1 MSDNLTTVPLLLH
14 KVSRQG
20 AVVLL
25 SRAASVLLGVFATI
39 LLSRLLGP
47 AGLGKFRLGSVV
59 VQLLTG
65 FSLIGLDRALLRY
78 LPILEARA
86 TGGSRTLLL
95 RSSSVVLIT
104 SLVLFIAL
112 QLGAPALANFYFHS
126 PEMANVIR
134 AFSYQLPVLAF
145 FRFLSGA
152 TTAAKRA
159 DVASRISNI
168 LSPAIFLLLL
178 VLTGLVYTGVYAA
191 ITARILAQLAAVVC
205 LAVFLVR
212 HFPKSPW
219 VESAGGDTFRKY
231 LLLSFPLFIIGLG
244 YQLLNQMDTIMLGH
258 FVTEKEVGIY
268 SVAFKVSAFVLIGP
282 DILLPIVAPL
292 FSHFSE
298 TRDSHLTAVLF
309 ATVTKWLC
317 YFALIVFACTAI
329 FRFELL
335 GIFGRGFIAGGPV
348 LLILAGGQLANA
360 ATGPTGVLLT
370 MTGKQKWE
378 LANTISMVAFNFLLN
393 LFLIPRMGKT
403 GAAIATAVSIAT
415 INGIKLVQVYMLFGL
430 RAHNLKYLKGLMAI
444 VGAAAVGYLVR
455 NALGNIGYGPYTM
468 LSLGGIAFLVT
479 ATIGFWL
486 LGLDQEDKMAI
497 AALRK
502 R

>member
-1 MSDNLTTVPLLLH
+1 MLR

-20 AVVLL
+20 AVVLV
-25 SRAASVLLGVFATI
+25 SRVASVLLGLGSTI

-47 AGLGKFRLGSVV
+47 SGLGKFRLGSVV

-65 FSLIGLDRALLRY
+65 CCLIGLDRALPRY

-86 TGGSRTLLL
+86 AGGSRTLLI
-95 RSSSVVLIT
+95 RSSGVVVTISLI
-104 SLVLFIAL
+104 LFVAL
-112 QLGAPALANFYFHS
+112 QMGAPFLANFYFHS

-134 AFSYQLPVLAF
+134 AFSYQLPVLAL
-145 FRFLSGA
+145 FRFLSTA
-152 TTAAKRA
+152 VTAAKRA
-159 DVASRISNI
+159 DIASRISNI
-168 LSPAIFLLLL
+168 LSPAIFLVLLAL
-178 VLTGLVYTGVYAA
+178 IGLVYTSVYGAV
-191 ITARILAQLAAVVC
+191 IARISGQLAAVIC

-212 HFPKSPW
+212 LFPQSSR
-219 VESAGGDTFRKY
+219 VESVEGDTFRKY
-231 LLLSFPLFIIGLG
+231 LLLSFPLFLIGLG

-258 FVTEKEVGIY
+258 FVSEKEVGIY

-329 FRFELL
+329 FRIELL
-335 GIFGRGFIAGGPV
+335 GIFGKGFAAGGTV

-378 LANTISMVAFNFLLN
+378 LANTISMVGFNFFLN
-393 LFLIPRMGKT
+393 LFLIPPLGKT
-403 GAAIATAVSIAT
+403 GAAIATAVSIAA
-415 INGIKLVQVYMLFGL
+415 INGVKLVQVYMLYGL
-430 RAHNLKYLKGLMAI
+430 RAHNLKYLKGLIAI
-444 VGAAAVGYLVR
+444 GGAAAVGYLVR
-455 NALGNIGYGPYTM
+455 NTLGNMGYGAYT
-468 LSLGGIAFLVT
+468 LLALGGIAFLVT
-479 ATIGFWL
+479 ATVGFWVV
-486 LGLDQEDKMAI
+486 GLDEEDKLAI
-497 AALRK
+497 NAVRK

>member
-1 MSDNLTTVPLLLH
+1 MLH

-25 SRAASVLLGVFATI
+25 SRGASLFLGIASTV

-47 AGLGKFRLGSVV
+47 AGFGKFRLGSVV
-59 VQLLTG
+59 VQLVTAFCVL
-65 FSLIGLDRALLRY
+65 GLDRALFRY
-78 LPILEARA
+78 LPILEARGE
-86 TGGSRTLLL
+86 GGSRALLIRSSGLVFAIALACSVALLL
-95 RSSSVVLIT
+95 AAPIFAT
-104 SLVLFIAL
+104 S
-112 QLGAPALANFYFHS
+112 YFHS
-126 PEMANVIR
+126 PGMTDVLR
-134 AFSYQLPVLAF
+134 AFSFQLPVFAL
-145 FRFLSGA
+145 FRFLAGA
-152 TTAAKRA
+152 VTGAKRA
-159 DVASRISNI
+159 DVASRITNI
-168 LSPAIFLLLL
+168 LSPAIFLVLL
-178 VLTGLVYTGVYAA
+178 GLSGFVYANVYGA
-191 ITARILAQLAAVVC
+191 IAARIFAQLAAVVC
-205 LAVFLVR
+205 LTVFLIR
-212 HFPKSPW
+212 RYPKFPKI
-219 VESAGGDTFRKY
+219 ESAVGGIFKSY
-231 LLLSFPLFIIGLG
+231 FLLSMPLFLIGLG

-258 FVTEKEVGIY
+258 FVSEKDVGIY

-282 DILLPIVAPL
+282 EILLPIVAPL
-292 FSHFSE
+292 FSQFSE
-298 TRDSHLTAVLF
+298 TREKHLTEALF
-309 ATVTKWLC
+309 GTVTKWLC
-317 YFALIVFACTAI
+317 YSAFVIFACIAI
-329 FRFELL
+329 FRLELL
-335 GIFGRGFIAGGPV
+335 TVFGKGFSAGAIV
-348 LLILAGGQLANA
+348 LLILAAGQLANA

-415 INGIKLVQVYMLFGL
+415 INGLKLVQVYMLFGL
-430 RAHNLKYLKGLMAI
+430 RAHNFKYLKGLMAI
-444 VGAAAVGYLVR
+444 GGAAAVGYLVR